1 MAYSERAYFDGDH
14 CAHCAARDE
23 FMRLARIRVS
33 AIVRLTRV
41 DGATRDYA
49 VKKSWTTF

>member
-1 MAYSERAYFDGDH
+1 MPYSERAYFDGDH

-33 AIVRLTRV
+33 AIRALDHRNSRR
-41 DGATRDYA
+41 G
-49 VKKSWTTF
+49 